1 MIFQKKEGGEQHAGS
16 DAATIVAAGTS
27 VLGDFTCSNHLRID
41 GHIEGD
47 IVCDSKVVIG
57 QNGSVSGAITC
68 TLADVS
74 GKLFGDIIV
83 AESLVLRKGAVINGN
98 IQANLLQM
106 EAGVT
111 FNGKCQMGA
120 KTTAEQITKPK
131 KPVLVPNEVG

>member
-16 DAATIVAAGTS
+16 DATTIVAAGTS

-98 IQANLLQM
+98 IQANLLQV
-106 EAGVT
+106 EAGVN